1 MKWKKNMLE
10 TTNQCCCHLLLF
22 VFFCVCLFVIPLM
35 SHLPMS
41 PLALTKDTC
50 IDFCNQYET
59 PWVESNPTKLGSWN
73 AAGTAM
79 DGLPAER
86 LTAIICVTIAYLKPF
101 VLLTKPR
108 QSLTAWW
115 KVCQPKPK
123 HAEWSCKRSSDL
135 LAHVEPESEVIS
147 IKTKVKMLKNFK
159 PQLKHPSPPAP
170 AKPAGHPIA
179 QLTEA
184 IDPGPHE
191 ELHFLLFSETSWS
204 PQNGTATSTED
215 LSNTTVWW
223 SKTKDHHFSGGFLEI
238 LLAFRSAILRGNEI
252 PRFNV
257 NDSDWNDPKWPK
269 FSGGIVISVQENS
282 GI

>member
-1 MKWKKNMLE
+1 MKWKKTCLKPP
-10 TTNQCCCHLLLF
+10 TNVVVICFYLF
-22 VFFCVCLFVIPLM
+22 FFFVCLFVIPLM

-41 PLALTKDTC
+41 PLVLTKDTC

-123 HAEWSCKRSSDL
+123 HAEWSFKRSSDL
-135 LAHVEPESEVIS
+135 IAHVEPERKVIS
-147 IKTKVKMLKNFK
+147 IKTKVRMLN
-159 PQLKHPSPPAP
+159 L
-170 AKPAGHPIA
+170 KPAQEREVLRTHKASGVDDQYRSLSSHSNA
-179 QLTEA
+179 SERTLE
-184 IDPGPHE
+184 PH
-191 ELHFLLFSETSWS
+191 L
-204 PQNGTATSTED
+204 PC
-215 LSNTTVWW
+215 
-223 SKTKDHHFSGGFLEI
+223 
-238 LLAFRSAILRGNEI
+238 
-252 PRFNV
+252 
-257 NDSDWNDPKWPK
+257 
-269 FSGGIVISVQENS
+269 
-282 GI
+282 

>member
-1 MKWKKNMLE
+1 MAIFNSNLSCCLRNPGKVLRPDGKYANPNLNM
-10 TTNQCCCHLLLF
+10 
-22 VFFCVCLFVIPLM
+22 
-35 SHLPMS
+35 
-41 PLALTKDTC
+41 
-50 IDFCNQYET
+50 
-59 PWVESNPTKLGSWN
+59 
-73 AAGTAM
+73 
-79 DGLPAER
+79 
-86 LTAIICVTIAYLKPF
+86 
-101 VLLTKPR
+101 
-108 QSLTAWW
+108 QSG
-115 KVCQPKPK
+115 VG
-123 HAEWSCKRSSDL
+123 KRSSDL

-238 LLAFRSAILRGNEI
+238 LLAFRSAILRGNEN
-252 PRFNV
+252 PTFQRQWFGLEWSKMTKV
-257 NDSDWNDPKWPK
+257 FRWDCY
-269 FSGGIVISVQENS
+269 
-282 GI
+282 